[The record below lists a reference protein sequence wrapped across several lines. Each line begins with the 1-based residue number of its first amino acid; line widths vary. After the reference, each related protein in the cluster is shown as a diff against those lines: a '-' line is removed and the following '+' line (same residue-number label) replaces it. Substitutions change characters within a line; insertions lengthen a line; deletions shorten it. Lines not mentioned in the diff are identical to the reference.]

1 VLIQDASKAPDPTF
15 VRSEGRRRT
24 YRRLEEAE
32 WVYLPHRGGGGAA
45 AAADFFFSA
54 SIASIV
60 EMKMMLG

>member
-1 VLIQDASKAPDPTF
+1 LLID
-15 VRSEGRRRT
+15 
-24 YRRLEEAE
+24 RRLEEAE